1 MCSSIISTVLST
13 DIKMDIKV
21 HIEIKNIV
29 NALPETSAQD
39 PQEYADETEYD
50 P

>member
-13 DIKMDIKV
+13 DIRIDIKV
-21 HIEIKNIV
+21 QKDIKNIV
-29 NALPETSAQD
+29 NAFPDTSAHE
-39 PQEYADETEYD
+39 PQEYAEETEYD